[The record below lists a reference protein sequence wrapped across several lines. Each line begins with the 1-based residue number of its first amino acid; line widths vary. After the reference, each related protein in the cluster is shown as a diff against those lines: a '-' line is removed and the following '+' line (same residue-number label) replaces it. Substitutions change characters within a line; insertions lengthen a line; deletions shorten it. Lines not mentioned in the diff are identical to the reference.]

1 MLNKTQNTSVDF
13 FDTQFQGQIRAHNYE
28 LNPFE
33 NRALDHLRGCILDLG
48 SGLGNLSLEAARR
61 GHNVVSVDASN
72 AAVVRINADAK
83 REGLTVKAMQVDIEK
98 WMIDG
103 PYDTIVAIGLL
114 MFFSRE
120 DALELLRRIQENV
133 SPGGIAVVN
142 VLNEGT
148 TYMDMFDADKYYL
161 FARNELVERFAG
173 WKILSSSLDAF
184 PAPEGKLKEFSTV
197 IVEKPSQT
205 S

>member
-1 MLNKTQNTSVDF
+1 MQNETQNISVEF
-13 FDTQFQGQIRAHNYE
+13 FDTQFQGQIRDHNYA

-33 NRALDHLRGCILDLG
+33 IRALDHLSGRVLDLG

-61 GHNVVSVDASN
+61 GHSVVSVDASN
-72 AAVVRINADAK
+72 AAVVRINTDAQ
-83 REGLTVKAMQVDIEK
+83 REGLPVKAMQVDIEK

-103 PYDTIVAIGLL
+103 PYDTIVCIGLL
-114 MFFSRE
+114 MFFPRE
-120 DALELLRRIQENV
+120 VALELLRRIQENV
-133 SPGGIAVVN
+133 SPAGIAVVN

-173 WKILSSSLDAF
+173 WKILSSSLEAF
-184 PAPEGKLKEFSTV
+184 PAPDGTLKEFSTV
-197 IVEKPSQT
+197 IVEKPS
-205 S
+205 